1 MVLGVVFFILHR
13 RHLDHE
19 YNAAAGL
26 QMADWRQTQ
35 VGRGV
40 ARIFGMVFDEECY
53 FRLRRTLLTLLKPKK
68 LTTKH
73 LKKVEKRSR

>member
-40 ARIFGMVFDEECY
+40 ARLFGMGLTRNIH
-53 FRLRRTLLTLLKPKK
+53 FRLRRTL
-68 LTTKH
+68 
-73 LKKVEKRSR
+73 